1 MRLTETPVRRPVTDV
16 HVVAYDESGAR
27 SRPDQVVTEEPME
40 VRVGGPGQE
49 PEAFAVTM
57 RTPGND
63 FELAAGLCHTEGL
76 VAGFDDLDTIAY
88 CLGGVGEQL
97 YNVVTVRTRRRI
109 PDDRRDRRF
118 LSTSSCGICGKAA
131 LDEVAVRCVPVAPGP
146 TVAASV
152 LTTLPARLAEHQRVF
167 GATGGL
173 HAAAGFSA
181 DGTLH
186 AAREDVGRHN
196 ALDKL
201 VGHTLLESRVAAPAR
216 DRARLGPVVVRARAE
231 GRGRGRARVVRGL
244 GAVEPRGCD
253 RESLRPDRRRVPARR
268 PVQRL
273 HAPRARGCG
282 LVSRRPKRR
291 ELVKSRV
298 GLHRDLWVGWK
309 PNGVGEQKP
318 HHYGA
323 IARTVWDNRRE
334 LPWAWRILRKGVCDG
349 CALGVAGFHDWTI
362 SGVHLCTTRLDL
374 LKINTAHAI
383 DDAVFADADT
393 LARRNGR
400 ELRELGRL
408 AHPMVRRRGER
419 GFTRVTWDD
428 ALDLVAERVHATTPE
443 RVGLYLTARGITNEV
458 YYVAQKAAR
467 CIGTNNVDNAA
478 RVCHAPS
485 TVALKEAIGV
495 AATTCSYR
503 DVIES
508 DLIVLFGADVANAQ
522 PVFMKYLYLAKQRGA
537 KVAVVNPIREPGLER
552 YWVPSNA
559 ESAVFGT
566 KMTDEFFPVHTGG
579 DVAFVNGVL
588 KELLAIG
595 GVDRRFV
602 TDHTTGFDAL
612 LTELEDESFAVL
624 EAAAGTTRADM
635 ARFARLYAAAESAVL
650 VWSMGVTQ
658 HATGV
663 DNVRAIVNLG
673 LARGNVGRPG
683 AGLMPI
689 RGHSGV
695 QGGAEMGCYAT
706 VFPGGEPITPAAAAD
721 LADAWGFAVPDAP
734 GLTAAEMVE
743 ATRRGDLDV
752 LWSSGGNFLDVLPA
766 PDATRTALARTPT
779 RVHQDI
785 VLTHQMLVEPG
796 DVVVLLPVATR
807 YEQEGGGTSTTTER
821 RVAFG
826 PEIPGPRVGE
836 ARSEWR
842 VFADV
847 ARRVHPDRAERFGCT
862 TGDEIR
868 AEIARVVPAYAGIEQ
883 LRAIGD
889 SIQLGGERLCAGG
902 VFPTADGR
910 GRFGVVAPVPR
921 NVPEGRFVLSTRRG
935 KQFNS
940 MVWNDVD
947 PLTGA
952 ARDALFLASSDA
964 SALGV
969 GDGDAVVVRSAFG
982 EMRARV
988 HIAPMRPGNVQAF
1001 FPEANPLLS
1010 PTARDR
1016 SGVPDYNA
1024 VVEVVPIA

>member
-1 MRLTETPVRRPVTDV
+1 M
-16 HVVAYDESGAR
+16 S
-27 SRPDQVVTEEPME
+27 
-40 VRVGGPGQE
+40 
-49 PEAFAVTM
+49 
-57 RTPGND
+57 N
-63 FELAAGLCHTEGL
+63 
-76 VAGFDDLDTIAY
+76 
-88 CLGGVGEQL
+88 
-97 YNVVTVRTRRRI
+97 
-109 PDDRRDRRF
+109 
-118 LSTSSCGICGKAA
+118 
-131 LDEVAVRCVPVAPGP
+131 
-146 TVAASV
+146 
-152 LTTLPARLAEHQRVF
+152 
-167 GATGGL
+167 
-173 HAAAGFSA
+173 
-181 DGTLH
+181 
-186 AAREDVGRHN
+186 
-196 ALDKL
+196 
-201 VGHTLLESRVAAPAR
+201 
-216 DRARLGPVVVRARAE
+216 
-231 GRGRGRARVVRGL
+231 
-244 GAVEPRGCD
+244 
-253 RESLRPDRRRVPARR
+253 
-268 PVQRL
+268 
-273 HAPRARGCG
+273 
-282 LVSRRPKRR
+282 RPKRR
-291 ELVKSRV
+291 ELIKSRV
-298 GLHRDLWVGWK
+298 GLRREMWVGWK

-323 IARTVWDNRRE
+323 IARTIWDNRRS

-374 LKINTAHAI
+374 LKVNTATAI
-383 DDAVFADADT
+383 DDAVFADAAA
-393 LARRNGR
+393 LAQRNGR

-408 AHPMVRRRGER
+408 AHPMVRHRGER
-419 GFTRVTWDD
+419 GFTRVSWDD
-428 ALDLVAERVHATTPE
+428 ALDLVAGRIRASTPD
-443 RVGLYLTARGITNEV
+443 RIGLYLTARGITNEV

-467 CIGTNNVDNAA
+467 SIGTNNVDNAA

-508 DLIVLFGADVANAQ
+508 NLIVLFGADIANAQ

-566 KMTDEFFPVHTGG
+566 KVTDAFFPIHTGG

-588 KELLAIG
+588 KHLLAIG
-595 GVDRRFV
+595 AVDRAFV
-602 TDHTTGFDAL
+602 NDHTDGFDAVL
-612 LTELEDESFAVL
+612 AELEDESFAVL
-624 EAAAGTTRADM
+624 EERSGSTRADM
-635 ARFARLYAAAESAVL
+635 ARFAEMYAAARAAVL

-663 DNVRAIVNLG
+663 DNVQAIVNLG

-706 VFPGGEPITPAAAAD
+706 VFPGGVPVTPSAAAD
-721 LADAWGFAVPDAP
+721 LEGVWGFDVPTTP
-734 GLTAAEMVE
+734 GLTAAEMVD
-743 ATRRGDLDV
+743 AARRGDLDL
-752 LWSSGGNFLDVLPA
+752 LWSSGGNFLDVLPG
-766 PDATRTALARTPT
+766 PDTTRTALTRTPV

-785 VLTHQMLVEPG
+785 VLTHQMLVDPG
-796 DVVVLLPVATR
+796 EVVILLPVATR

-821 RVAFG
+821 RVAFS

-842 VFADV
+842 VFADI
-847 ARRVHPDRAERFGCT
+847 ARLVHPERADRFGCT

-883 LRAIGD
+883 LRTIGD
-889 SIQLGGERLCAGG
+889 AVQIGGERLCTAG
-902 VFPTADGR
+902 VFPTPNGR
-910 GRFGVVAPVPR
+910 GRFSVVAPAAR
-921 NVPEGRFVLSTRRG
+921 DVPEGRFVLSTRRG

-952 ARDALFLASSDA
+952 ARDALFLAPADA

-969 GDGDAVVVRSAFG
+969 GDGDPVVVRSAFG
-982 EMRARV
+982 EMQARV
-988 HIAPMRPGNVQAF
+988 HFAPMRPGNVQAF
-1001 FPEANPLLS
+1001 FPEANVLLS
-1010 PTARDR
+1010 PTTRDER
-1016 SGVPDYNA
+1016 SGVFDDNA
-1024 VVEVVPIA
+1024 VVEVVPAR